1 MLWGVAAIMLKINL
15 LKINPKLHYPIRALI
30 ALAVGLAIYQA
41 IHTTFSS
48 WILISIIMLLQ
59 TTTGATFKRASFRV
73 FGTLMGVL
81 IGMLIVIII
90 PYNKPLYFAI
100 VLVDLFLLYYWL
112 RISYPITMLFS
123 GLGLIVLLTIFYA
136 GGTPEKAWE
145 FAVARVLD
153 TIIGA
158 TVVIVVGYFF
168 WPLRTKS
175 RVQQEVKQTIVV
187 YQTAVEKC
195 MSAFIAPYT
204 IEGNNIALEAF
215 YQKIKVL
222 TVQADDA
229 SQEPGELLPKIDIVQ
244 SVISVLFRAYNHCV
258 VLQACLPLNEQDK
271 EFMAQFAVPLKKMVA
286 NIQALFAEFTTVLP
300 KANSQTRLVTPDQ
313 IQENLFQMVAEIY
326 AIEAQQ
332 QTFITN
338 QPSGIKLTIL
348 FMNLRAICI
357 DLQYVFAALKQL
369 KKI

>member
-1 MLWGVAAIMLKINL
+1 MLKINR

-30 ALAVGLAIYQA
+30 ALAVGLVIYHDLHA
-41 IHTTFSS
+41 NFSS
-48 WILISIIMLLQ
+48 WILVSIIMLLQ

-90 PYNKPLYFAI
+90 PYNKSLYFSI

-136 GGTPEKAWE
+136 GGTPERAWE

-158 TVVIVVGYFF
+158 VVVIVVGYFF

-175 RVQQEVKQTIVV
+175 RVQQEVKQTITV
-187 YQTAVEKC
+187 YQVAVEKC
-195 MSAFIAPYT
+195 MSAFIAPYS
-204 IEGNNIALEAF
+204 IEGNNLALEAF
-215 YQKIKVL
+215 YQKIKLL
-222 TVQADDA
+222 TVQVDDA
-229 SQEPGELLPKIDIVQ
+229 SKEPGELLPKIAVVQ
-244 SVISVLFRAYNHCV
+244 SIIAVLFRAYNHCV
-258 VLQACLPLNEQDK
+258 VLQACAPLDQQDK
-271 EFMAQFAVPLKKMVA
+271 DFMVQFAVPLQNMMSSV
-286 NIQALFAEFTTVLP
+286 QCLFAEFTQVLP
-300 KANSQTRLVTPDQ
+300 KANSQTRLKLPEQ

-326 AIEAQQ
+326 AIETEQKAFV
-332 QTFITN
+332 TSH
-338 QPSGIKLTIL
+338 PSGIKLTIL
-348 FMNLRAICI
+348 FMNLRDICI
-357 DLQYVFAALKQL
+357 DLQYVFSALKQL
-369 KKI
+369 KKV

>member
-1 MLWGVAAIMLKINL
+1 MNFPKINL
-15 LKINPKLHYPIRALI
+15 KLHYPIRALI
-30 ALAVGLAIYQA
+30 AIAIGLAIYQA
-41 IHTTFSS
+41 IHSTFSS
-48 WILISIIMLLQ
+48 WILITIIMLLQ

-73 FGTLMGVL
+73 FGTLLGVL
-81 IGMLIVIII
+81 MGMLIVIII

-136 GGTPEKAWE
+136 GGTPDKAWE

-158 TVVIVVGYFF
+158 VVVIVVGYFF
-168 WPLRTKS
+168 WPLRTKR

-195 MSAFIAPYT
+195 MGSFIAPYAT
-204 IEGNNIALEAF
+204 EGNNLALEAF
-215 YQKIKVL
+215 YQKIKL
-222 TVQADDA
+222 LMIQADDA
-229 SQEPGELLPKIDIVQ
+229 SQEPGELLPKIDVVQ
-244 SVISVLFRAYNHCV
+244 SVIAVLFRAYNHCV
-258 VLQACLPLNEQDK
+258 VLQACLPLDDADK
-271 EFMAQFAVPLKKMVA
+271 QFVHRFALPLQNMMASVQC
-286 NIQALFAEFTTVLP
+286 LFAEFTDVLP
-300 KANSQTRLVTPDQ
+300 KATAQTRLHTPEQVQD
-313 IQENLFQMVAEIY
+313 NLFQMVSEIY
-326 AIEAQQ
+326 AIEAEQKA
-332 QTFITN
+332 FITSK
-338 QPSGIKLTIL
+338 PSGIKLTIL
-348 FMNLRAICI
+348 FMNLRDICI